1 MQNVV
6 NLVLFQV
13 VWFATVLGA
22 ANGSY
27 WPGSVAMSLTLVAH
41 YFLTRT
47 RRTDFM
53 MVALAA
59 SVGLVVET
67 LFLRSGLLVYKGTDV
82 LAQLAPVWVLILW
95 ANFALTLNGC
105 LRWLHGRY
113 LLAAMLGAI
122 GGPLSY
128 FGGLRLGAAT
138 ADVAMPIIML
148 VIAITYALVTP
159 LFLAGARYLS
169 AAE

>member
-13 VWFATVLGA
+13 VWFATILGA
-22 ANGSY
+22 ANGSF
-27 WPGSVAMSLTLVAH
+27 WPGSVAMSLAMVVH
-41 YFLTRT
+41 YLLTRT
-47 RRTDFM
+47 RRADFM
-53 MVALAA
+53 MVALATLA
-59 SVGLVVET
+59 GLVIET
-67 LFLRSGLLVYKGTDV
+67 IFLQSGLLVYARSDLWV
-82 LAQLAPVWVLILW
+82 QLAPGWVLILW

-105 LRWLHGRY
+105 LRWLQGRY

-128 FGGLRLGAAT
+128 FGGIRFGAAS
-138 ADVAMPIIML
+138 ADVAMPIVLL

-159 LFLAGARYLS
+159 LFLAGARRL
-169 AAE
+169 ATAE